1 MVEKAKNFWG
11 DFMNGGVNNV
21 SLLSARSK
29 LNTSKVNLAS
39 QRSNVDDKS

>member
-1 MVEKAKNFWG
+1 MVEKAKNFLG
-11 DFMNGGVNNV
+11 DQLNGGVGNV

-39 QRSNVDDKS
+39 QKSNVDDKS